1 MFGFG
6 GFTRDLGID
15 LGTANTLVYVK
26 GKGVVLREPSVVALQ
41 TDTKQIVAVGSDAKQ
56 MIGRT
61 PGNVVAL
68 RPMKDGV
75 IADYETTATMMKYYI
90 QQAQKSNGFFS
101 RKPYV
106 MVCVPSG
113 ITAVERRAVIDATRQ
128 AGARDAYLS
137 KNHLQQQLVRTY
149 LFGNRLVVW
158 LLISVA
164 VQQKLQSFL

>member
-1 MFGFG
+1 
-6 GFTRDLGID
+6 
-15 LGTANTLVYVK
+15 
-26 GKGVVLREPSVVALQ
+26 
-41 TDTKQIVAVGSDAKQ
+41 
-56 MIGRT
+56 
-61 PGNVVAL
+61 
-68 RPMKDGV
+68 MKDGV

-90 QQAQKSNGFFS
+90 QQAKKSNGFFS

-113 ITAVERRAVIDATRQ
+113 ITAVKRRAVIDATRQ

-137 KNHLQQQLVRTY
+137 KNHLQQQLVQTY
-149 LFGNRLVVW
+149 LFGNQLVAW

>member
-101 RKPYV
+101 RKR
-106 MVCVPSG
+106 M
-113 ITAVERRAVIDATRQ
+113 
-128 AGARDAYLS
+128 
-137 KNHLQQQLVRTY
+137 
-149 LFGNRLVVW
+149 
-158 LLISVA
+158 
-164 VQQKLQSFL
+164 